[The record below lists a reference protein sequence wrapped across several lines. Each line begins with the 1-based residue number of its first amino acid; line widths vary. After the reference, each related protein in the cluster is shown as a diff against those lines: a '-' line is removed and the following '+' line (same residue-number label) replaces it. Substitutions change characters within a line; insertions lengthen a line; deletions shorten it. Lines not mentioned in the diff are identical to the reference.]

1 MLTFKSYLTEATGK
15 GLTIFDID
23 ETMFITKAKVH
34 VVKNGKVIKKLDNQ
48 EFNAYKKKPGEDYD
62 FGEFKNAEVFN
73 RTSTPIARM
82 INKVKAI
89 LKNATRAGS
98 KVIIIT
104 ARPNFDNKKIFLD
117 TFRKQG
123 IDIDKIYIER
133 AGNLGGGPAADN
145 KKVILK
151 KYLDQK
157 IYKRIRLFDDAMSNL
172 KMWQSLGFALQFAL
186 GIKGMPLYGKDIEY
200 SVYICSGLLLFG
212 LLCLSFVLA
221 DDRRSGN
228 GN

>member
-1 MLTFKSYLTEATGK
+1 MKNFKTYLEEQSGK

-23 ETMFITKAKVH
+23 ETMFITKAKVK
-34 VVKNGKVIKKLDNQ
+34 VVKDGKVIKKLDNQ
-48 EFNAYKKKPGEDYD
+48 EFNTYKKKPGEEYD

-89 LKNATRAGS
+89 LKNATRKGS
-98 KVIIIT
+98 KVIIVT
-104 ARPNFDNKKIFLD
+104 ARPNFDNKKLFLD

-123 IDIDKIYIER
+123 IDIDKIYVER

-145 KKVILK
+145 KKVIFK

-157 IYKRIRLFDDAMSNL
+157 IYKRIRLFDDARSNL
-172 KMWQSLGFALQFAL
+172 KAFLSLQ
-186 GIKGMPLYGKDIEY
+186 KDYPDVSFEAFLAKKNG
-200 SVYICSGLLLFG
+200 SVSR
-212 LLCLSFVLA
+212 V
-221 DDRRSGN
+221 R
-228 GN
+228 

>member
-1 MLTFKSYLTEATGK
+1 MKNFKTFLLEAQGK

-23 ETMFITKAKVH
+23 ETMFITKAKVK

-48 EFNAYKKKPGEDYD
+48 EFNTYKKKAGEEYD
-62 FGEFKNAEVFN
+62 FGEFKDAKVFN

-89 LKNATRAGS
+89 LKNAVRKGS
-98 KVIIIT
+98 RVIIVT
-104 ARPNFDNKKIFLD
+104 ARPNFDNKKLFLD

-123 IDIDKIYIER
+123 IDIDKIYVER

-145 KKVILK
+145 KKVIFK

-172 KMWQSLGFALQFAL
+172 KMFLSLQ
-186 GIKGMPLYGKDIEY
+186 KDYPDVSFEAFLAKPNG
-200 SVYICSGLLLFG
+200 SVSR
-212 LLCLSFVLA
+212 V
-221 DDRRSGN
+221 R
-228 GN
+228 

>member
-1 MLTFKSYLTEATGK
+1 MKNFKTFLLEAQGK

-23 ETMFITKAKVH
+23 ETMFITKAKVK

-48 EFNAYKKKPGEDYD
+48 QFNTYKKKAGEEYD
-62 FGEFKNAEVFN
+62 FGEFKDAKVFN

-98 KVIIIT
+98 KVIIVT

-123 IDIDKIYIER
+123 IDIDKIYVER

-145 KKVILK
+145 KKVIFK

-172 KMWQSLGFALQFAL
+172 KMFLSLQ
-186 GIKGMPLYGKDIEY
+186 KEY
-200 SVYICSGLLLFG
+200 SDV
-212 LLCLSFVLA
+212 SFEAFLA
-221 DDRRSGN
+221 KPN
-228 GN
+228 GSVSRVR

>member
-1 MLTFKSYLTEATGK
+1 MINFKKYLEEAAGK

-172 KMWQSLGFALQFAL
+172 KMFLSLQ
-186 GIKGMPLYGKDIEY
+186 KDYPDVSFKAFLAKENG
-200 SVYICSGLLLFG
+200 SVSR
-212 LLCLSFVLA
+212 V
-221 DDRRSGN
+221 R
-228 GN
+228 

>member
-1 MLTFKSYLTEATGK
+1 MKNFITYLEEAQGK

-23 ETMFITKAKVH
+23 ETMFITKAKVK

-48 EFNAYKKKPGEDYD
+48 EFNTYKKKAGEEFD
-62 FGEFKNAEVFN
+62 FGEFKDAKVFN

-89 LKNATRAGS
+89 LKNATKAGS
-98 KVIIIT
+98 RVIIVT
-104 ARPNFDNKKIFLD
+104 ARPNFDNKKVFLD

-123 IDIDKIYIER
+123 IDIDKIYVER
-133 AGNLGGGPAADN
+133 AGNLGGGPAAEN
-145 KKVILK
+145 KKVIFK

-172 KMWQSLGFALQFAL
+172 KMFLSLQKTYPDVSFEAFLAKPNG
-186 GIKGMPLYGKDIEY
+186 
-200 SVYICSGLLLFG
+200 SVSR
-212 LLCLSFVLA
+212 V
-221 DDRRSGN
+221 R
-228 GN
+228 

>member
-1 MLTFKSYLTEATGK
+1 MKNFKTFLLEAQGK

-23 ETMFITKAKVH
+23 ETMFITKAKVK
-34 VVKNGKVIKKLDNQ
+34 VVKDGKVIKKLDNQ
-48 EFNAYKKKPGEDYD
+48 QFNTYKKKAGEEFD
-62 FGEFKNAEVFN
+62 FGEFKDAKVFN

-89 LKNATRAGS
+89 LKNAVRKGS
-98 KVIIIT
+98 RVIIVT

-123 IDIDKIYIER
+123 IDIDKIYVER

-145 KKVILK
+145 KKVIFK

-172 KMWQSLGFALQFAL
+172 KMFLSLQ
-186 GIKGMPLYGKDIEY
+186 KDYPDVSFEAFLAKENG
-200 SVYICSGLLLFG
+200 SVSR
-212 LLCLSFVLA
+212 VK
-221 DDRRSGN
+221 
-228 GN
+228 

>member
-1 MLTFKSYLTEATGK
+1 MINFKTYLEEAAGK

-123 IDIDKIYIER
+123 IDIDKIYVER
-133 AGNLGGGPAADN
+133 AGNLGGGPAAEN
-145 KKVILK
+145 KRVIFK
-151 KYLDQK
+151 KYLNQK
-157 IYKRIRLFDDAMSNL
+157 IYKRVRLFDDAKSNL
-172 KMWQSLGFALQFAL
+172 KVFLSLQ
-186 GIKGMPLYGKDIEY
+186 KDYPDVSFEAFLAKPNG
-200 SVYICSGLLLFG
+200 SVSR
-212 LLCLSFVLA
+212 V
-221 DDRRSGN
+221 R
-228 GN
+228 